1 MSDNSQ
7 NDHSLYVARLIEN
20 YLQAHPNAMDSFEG
34 IRRWWITE
42 QKIHES
48 AFSVK
53 DALEILVSKGVVEE
67 VGGGFFKCAEKKT
80 SARH

>member
-1 MSDNSQ
+1 MSEHNQ

-48 AFSVK
+48 AFSVQN
-53 DALEILVSKGVVEE
+53 ALEILLDKGVVEE
-67 VGGGFFKCAEKKT
+67 VGGGFFKCADKQPT
-80 SARH
+80 ARH